1 MGKLCPHP
9 VLGDARERLQM
20 DREGGEK
27 GSPRHSRTQ
36 SGGQTGRAR
45 VGKVPAVSRESPS
58 SALPRPEQPQLGS
71 TRNKHT
77 CSLQARG
84 EAAPRSPKPCM
95 THAAH
100 PKSSHCSKKPRPCS
114 FLARPLGVHADAT
127 EMPHLRAGCEHRGVP
142 ASRARGRAPP
152 VWGSLR
158 GQGMWL
164 PEPSSRHG

>member
-1 MGKLCPHP
+1 MLWFFSRLHVCALPWQGTGSEGPPPAKLAAGPVPPAPSPIPMGKLCPHP

-36 SGGQTGRAR
+36 SGGQTGRAT

-58 SALPRPEQPQLGS
+58 SALPRPEQPRLGS

-84 EAAPRSPKPCM
+84 EAAPLIPQTMHDTCSTSQKLPLLQKA
-95 THAAH
+95 TSLQL
-100 PKSSHCSKKPRPCS
+100 SSK
-114 FLARPLGVHADAT
+114 AT
-127 EMPHLRAGCEHRGVP
+127 G
-142 ASRARGRAPP
+142 
-152 VWGSLR
+152 GSCR
-158 GQGMWL
+158 CY
-164 PEPSSRHG
+164 